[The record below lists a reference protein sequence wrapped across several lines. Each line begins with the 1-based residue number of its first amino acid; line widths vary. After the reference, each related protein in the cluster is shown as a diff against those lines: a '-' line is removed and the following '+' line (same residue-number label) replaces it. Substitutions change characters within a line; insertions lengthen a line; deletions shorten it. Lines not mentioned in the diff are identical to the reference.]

1 MKEVKKYLIEFFV
14 IVLGVSVSFL
24 TEQWR
29 QEINDRKEVENLFEK
44 VDNELKQFKEYD
56 SIYQL
61 YEPANVLRK
70 IVFEDSIE
78 ANCFLRS
85 LAIIYFSEG
94 DIKNKFPFLY
104 NLSQHKALTFDEFQ
118 LVKNL
123 TASVDFLSILLDDN
137 NAKVN
142 ALYCIF
148 DKYEIMDDIIKLQ
161 EVQLEISKKGEWA
174 DWNPSKFGVENYGNY
189 SLLIKDKEARTLL
202 KLIYS
207 NLVDRQL
214 VINEMNENIQKNTQV
229 LKKFSAR

>member
-1 MKEVKKYLIEFFV
+1 
-14 IVLGVSVSFL
+14 
-24 TEQWR
+24 
-29 QEINDRKEVENLFEK
+29 
-44 VDNELKQFKEYD
+44 
-56 SIYQL
+56 
-61 YEPANVLRK
+61 
-70 IVFEDSIE
+70 IE